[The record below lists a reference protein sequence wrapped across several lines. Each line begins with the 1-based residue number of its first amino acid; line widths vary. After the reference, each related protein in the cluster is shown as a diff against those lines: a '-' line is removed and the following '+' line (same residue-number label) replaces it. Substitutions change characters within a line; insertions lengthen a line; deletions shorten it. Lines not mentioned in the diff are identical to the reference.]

1 MEIVIFTLA
10 LCGLIIAG
18 LQFSYKNSQRINEL
32 EDKQDKLRKDINAL
46 YMKPLTNPPSKT
58 KKKISNKPKENWLER
73 LPDMDIDKP
82 TKSKRKT
89 PNKKPKTKKPVAKKS
104 SHQRKSSTKKQILKG

>member
-18 LQFSYKNSQRINEL
+18 LQFSYKNSQRIYEL

-46 YMKPLTNPPSKT
+46 YTKPLT
-58 KKKISNKPKENWLER
+58 KP
-73 LPDMDIDKP
+73 
-82 TKSKRKT
+82 KRKT
-89 PNKKPKTKKPVAKKS
+89 TTKKPVAKKS
-104 SHQRKSSTKKQILKG
+104 PTPKKSTKKQILKG

>member
-1 MEIVIFTLA
+1 METVIFTLA
-10 LCGLIIAG
+10 LCGLVIAG

-46 YMKPLTNPPSKT
+46 YTKPLTKP
-58 KKKISNKPKENWLER
+58 KKK
-73 LPDMDIDKP
+73 
-82 TKSKRKT
+82 TF
-89 PNKKPKTKKPVAKKS
+89 KKPIAKKS

>member
-32 EDKQDKLRKDINAL
+32 EDKQNKLRKDINAL
-46 YMKPLTNPPSKT
+46 YMKPLSK
-58 KKKISNKPKENWLER
+58 P
-73 LPDMDIDKP
+73 
-82 TKSKRKT
+82 KRKT
-89 PNKKPKTKKPVAKKS
+89 SPKKTTTKEPIAKKS
-104 SHQRKSSTKKQILKG
+104 SPQRKSSTKKQILKG